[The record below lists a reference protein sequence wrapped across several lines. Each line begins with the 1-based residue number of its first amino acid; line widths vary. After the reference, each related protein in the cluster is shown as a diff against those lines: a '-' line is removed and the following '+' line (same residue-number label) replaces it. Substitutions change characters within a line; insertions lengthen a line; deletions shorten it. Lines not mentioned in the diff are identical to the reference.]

1 MTTVQSQPIVQSV
14 GTSSF
19 KRLLA
24 SHPLVSYFILAFVG
38 TWLLDAPMV
47 FGKDGLGIFSYSVP
61 LPIYIIL
68 FLLSS
73 YSGPTLA
80 ALLITNASDG
90 KIGVKAF
97 LRRYWIWHV
106 GAQWYFI
113 ALLGYPLLYV
123 VVGMFWLGGA
133 PLQSIAE
140 HWTAFFTAYLLGVL
154 ILPGIITWGEETGWR
169 GFALTHMQDSYDALK
184 ASLVVGFF
192 HGVWHLPAFLLV
204 NGPVAGGPFSL
215 YRFGLS
221 TGIIMVVTIIW
232 TWVFNNTEQSIF
244 IAVLIHASS
253 DAVQPLMSQWIPNFP
268 KQASYAVLVMYV
280 VIALILIAAT
290 KGRLSYKAKQT

>member
-1 MTTVQSQPIVQSV
+1 MSTVQSHSSVQPNEK
-14 GTSSF
+14 SSL

-24 SHPLVSYFILAFVG
+24 SHPLISYFVLAFIG

-47 FGKDGLGIFSYSVP
+47 FGQDGLRLFPYNVP
-61 LPIYIIL
+61 LPIYILL

-80 ALLITNASDG
+80 ALLITDATQG
-90 KIGVKAF
+90 KEGVRAF
-97 LRRYWIWHV
+97 LSRYRIWRV
-106 GAQWYFI
+106 GFQWYLV

-123 VVGMFWLGGA
+123 VVAMFWLGVA

-140 HWTAFFTAYLLGVL
+140 HWIAFFTAYLPGVL
-154 ILPGIITWGEETGWR
+154 ILPGIITWGEEAGWR
-169 GFALTHMQDSYDALK
+169 GFALTQMQDSYGALK
-184 ASLVVGFF
+184 ASLIVGFF
-192 HGVWHLPAFLLV
+192 HGIWHLPAFLLV

-215 YRFGLS
+215 YRFALS

-232 TWVFNNTEQSIF
+232 TWVFNNAGQSIL

-253 DAVQPLMSQWIPNFP
+253 DAVQQLMLKWIPNYP
-268 KQASYAVLVMYV
+268 KQASYTVLGMYV
-280 VIALILIAAT
+280 MIALILIFAT
-290 KGRLSYKAKQT
+290 KGRLSYKEKSI